1 MLKSESCLKRELP
14 SPALKSSSYAKPEVS
29 TESRKPQTFFSSC
42 SGPELASTN
51 SLLEDDSVARTIRR
65 TNNDKTPKRS
75 NETLDIDIQLQL
87 EISYTPVWQYPEIET
102 FESKSTFDVE
112 LALDSVRL
120 DKLSLVRSSKGS
132 NKIGGRY

>member
-1 MLKSESCLKRELP
+1 MIPLP
-14 SPALKSSSYAKPEVS
+14 VLFGEQ
-29 TESRKPQTFFSSC
+29 TMTKPQNEATKLWISIFNC
-42 SGPELASTN
+42 SLRPESPN
-51 SLLEDDSVARTIRR
+51 QS
-65 TNNDKTPKRS
+65 
-75 NETLDIDIQLQL
+75 
-87 EISYTPVWQYPEIET
+87 SYTPVWQYPEIET